1 MLRLLRAQA
10 RRDRW
15 QLLIW
20 ILGIGLLSVGSA
32 SAVVQEFGAPAERAA
47 LIGLAIGSPALLA
60 VRGLPDGASSGALIT
75 FQIFTFLAVLAA
87 LMSTFLVVRHSRGDE
102 ERGRTELVGATPVAR
117 SAALTATILLG
128 ALANVGVAIAVAGG
142 FAVVGLPPAGS
153 VLVGLA
159 TGATGLAFC
168 GIAALAAQ
176 VARSSRAA
184 NSIAGGAVAVA
195 FLLRAL
201 GDALGTV
208 SSDRLH
214 VSSAWPSW
222 LSPIGWGEQV
232 RPFGRST
239 GLPLLL
245 DLALFASSV
254 AAAVALV
261 RVRDLGSGVIGERPG
276 RPAASPTL
284 HGSFGLAWRLQRSS
298 IIGWSVGAALLGLF
312 AGGLA
317 DPAVKAVQ
325 DNAALAEAVRG
336 IASNGSADLLD
347 SFVAAIMAFLGVL
360 AAGAAIQAV
369 LRARSEESEG
379 RAELVLAGAVP
390 RNRVL
395 LDVLAAAGLSVVIV
409 LVVGGLSAGF
419 AFVGAGHGD
428 RFWNSLAAALVQLP
442 AAFVFAAVCALV
454 LAVIPRLSVVLG
466 WVLLAVGFVLAEFG
480 AVFKL
485 PDWVR
490 DVSPFSHTPIVPG
503 PDIDW
508 YPTAILIVVAGLAA
522 AAAAALARRRDLTT

>member
-1 MLRLLRAQA
+1 MV
-10 RRDRW
+10 
-15 QLLIW
+15 IW

-32 SAVVQEFGAPAERAA
+32 SAVVKEFGSIAERTA
-47 LIGLAIGSPALLA
+47 LIGLAIGNPALLA
-60 VRGLPDGASSGALIT
+60 IRGLPDGASSGAVIT
-75 FQIFTFLAVLAA
+75 FQIFTFLAVLGA

-102 ERGRTELVGATPVAR
+102 ERGRTELIGATPVTR

-128 ALANVGVAIAVAGG
+128 TLANLCVAIVVAAG
-142 FAVVGLPPAGS
+142 FAGVGLPLSGS

-208 SSDRLH
+208 SSDNLH
-214 VSSAWPSW
+214 LSSAWPSW

-245 DLALFASSV
+245 DLAIFVASV
-254 AAAVALV
+254 AVAVALV
-261 RVRDLGSGVIGERPG
+261 RSRDLGSGIIGERPG
-276 RPAASPTL
+276 PPTASAAL
-284 HGSFGLAWRLQRSS
+284 RGSFGLAWRLQRSS
-298 IIGWSVGAALLGLF
+298 VIGWSIGAALLGLF

-317 DPAVKAVQ
+317 DPAVTAVQ
-325 DNAALAEAVRG
+325 NNAAFAEAVRG
-336 IASNGSADLLD
+336 VISNGSGSLLD

-379 RAELVLAGAVP
+379 RAELVLAGAVS

-395 LDVLAAAGLSVVIV
+395 LDVLAAAALSIVVV
-409 LVVGGLSAGF
+409 LLVGGLAAGF
-419 AFVGAGHGD
+419 AFVGAGHPD
-428 RFWNSLAAALVQLP
+428 RFWDSLAAALVQLP
-442 AAFVFAAVCALV
+442 AALVFAAVSALV
-454 LAVIPRLSVVLG
+454 LAVLPRLSVVLG
-466 WVLLAVGFVLAEFG
+466 WTLLAIGFFLAEFG

-490 DVSPFSHTPIVPG
+490 DASPFSHTPIVSG

-508 YPTAILIVVAGLAA
+508 YPTVILVLVAGLASA
-522 AAAAALARRRDLTT
+522 AAAVLARRRDLTT